1 MDEVAPCDAKN
12 LLRRVQHPS
21 TTWMQQKSKITQL
34 ETLASKELLEH
45 RAQFAPKQRWQF
57 RTQDNTEAFFLYVP
71 THDLNRVCPAVFAD
85 RDDASAGLCRRTVR

>member
-12 LLRRVQHPS
+12 LLRRVQNPS
-21 TTWMQQKSKITQL
+21 TTWMQQKSAITQL

-57 RTQDNTEAFFLYVP
+57 RTSGRRRSLFPLYP
-71 THDLNRVCPAVFAD
+71 NP
-85 RDDASAGLCRRTVR
+85 